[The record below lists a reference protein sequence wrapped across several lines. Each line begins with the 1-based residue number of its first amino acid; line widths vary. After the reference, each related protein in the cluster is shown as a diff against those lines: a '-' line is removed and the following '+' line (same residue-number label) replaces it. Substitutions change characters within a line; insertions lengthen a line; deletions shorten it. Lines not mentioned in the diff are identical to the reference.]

1 MYDVFVI
8 GAGPAGL
15 TAAMYSARAGFKTAL
30 AEKFPAAGGQMA
42 LTDRIDNFPAVKSSD
57 GFALAELMRGQAE
70 AAGAEFI
77 FEEALGISDGCEKT
91 VRTDKG
97 VYSVGT
103 VIIASG
109 CVHRRIGAEGEEK
122 FAGRGVSYCAVCDGG
137 FYKGGRAVVIG
148 GGDSTLKEALYLSNI
163 CSEVVI
169 LHRRSGFRGSRARLE
184 ACRNAH
190 NIEIITEA
198 VCDRIIGNEAVGA
211 IEYVKGGERFV
222 LKTDAVFGAVGMVPA
237 SGIAEGV
244 CDIDGQGYIIADEN
258 GRTSAEGIFAAGDVR
273 TKKYRQIITA
283 CSDGACAA
291 ESAAEFLS

>member
-1 MYDVFVI
+1 MYDVFII

-15 TAAMYSARAGFKTAL
+15 TAAMYSARAGYRTAA

-70 AAGAEFI
+70 AAGAEI
-77 FEEALGISDGCEKT
+77 LYEEALGISVGSEKV

-97 VYSVGT
+97 VHSARA
-103 VIIASG
+103 VIIATGSER
-109 CVHRRIGAEGEEK
+109 RRIGAEGEEK

-137 FYKGGRAVVIG
+137 FYKGKRAVVIG
-148 GGDSTLKEALYLSNI
+148 GGDSALKEALYLSNI

-184 ACRNAH
+184 ACQNAS

-198 VCDRIIGNEAVGA
+198 VCDRIIGNEAVTGL
-211 IEYVKGGERFV
+211 EYLKGGERFV
-222 LKTDAVFGAVGMVPA
+222 LKTDAVFGAVGMMPA

-244 CDIDGQGYIIADEN
+244 CDIDGQGHIIADEN

-273 TKKYRQIITA
+273 TKKHRQIITA

-291 ESAAEFLS
+291 ESAAEYLS

>member
-1 MYDVFVI
+1 
-8 GAGPAGL
+8 
-15 TAAMYSARAGFKTAL
+15 
-30 AEKFPAAGGQMA
+30 MA

-70 AAGAEFI
+70 AAGAEI
-77 FEEALGISDGCEKT
+77 LYEEALGISVGSEKA

-97 VYSVGT
+97 VYSART
-103 VIIASG
+103 VIIATGSQR
-109 CVHRRIGAEGEEK
+109 RRIGAAGEEE
-122 FAGRGVSYCAVCDGG
+122 FRGRGVSYCAVCDGG
-137 FYKGGRAVVIG
+137 FYKGERAVVIG
-148 GGDSTLKEALYLSNI
+148 GGDSALKEALYLSNI

-184 ACRNAH
+184 ACQNAP

-198 VCDRIIGNEAVGA
+198 VCDRIIGNEAVTA
-211 IEYVKGGERFV
+211 LEYLKGGERFV
-222 LKTDAVFGAVGMVPA
+222 LKTDAVFGAVGMMPA

-273 TKKYRQIITA
+273 TKKHRQIITA

-291 ESAAEFLS
+291 ESAAEYLS

>member
-1 MYDVFVI
+1 MEKNKALLLEMIGEDAVI
-8 GAGPAGL
+8 EGVDFDFEGTTFANAFGG
-15 TAAMYSARAGFKTAL
+15 KT
-30 AEKFPAAGGQMA
+30 
-42 LTDRIDNFPAVKSSD
+42 I
-57 GFALAELMRGQAE
+57 
-70 AAGAEFI
+70 
-77 FEEALGISDGCEKT
+77 T
-91 VRTDKG
+91 V
-97 VYSVGT
+97 
-103 VIIASG
+103 
-109 CVHRRIGAEGEEK
+109 
-122 FAGRGVSYCAVCDGG
+122 
-137 FYKGGRAVVIG
+137 
-148 GGDSTLKEALYLSNI
+148 N
-163 CSEVVI
+163 
-169 LHRRSGFRGSRARLE
+169 E